1 LAAAFLG
8 FYLTISLGGSAS
20 PSILL
25 SPLLS
30 LDAVFWVSETTTTT
44 AFLVLEVAVT
54 YDEAVSFGFIEAPVK
69 AGAPPFS
76 FSFFSF
82 SIISLICL
90 SLSSCCSCFNF
101 SAVSSF
107 A

>member
-8 FYLTISLGGSAS
+8 FYLTISFGGSTS

-30 LDAVFWVSETTTTT
+30 LDVVFGASEAATTEV
-44 AFLVLEVAVT
+44 LVLEVAVT
-54 YDEAVSFGFIEAPVK
+54 YDEAVSFGFMEAPVK

-90 SLSSCCSCFNF
+90 SLSSCCSCLSF

>member
-1 LAAAFLG
+1 
-8 FYLTISLGGSAS
+8 
-20 PSILL
+20 
-25 SPLLS
+25 LS
-30 LDAVFWVSETTTTT
+30 LDAVFGASETATT

-90 SLSSCCSCFNF
+90 SLSSCCSCLSF

>member
-1 LAAAFLG
+1 
-8 FYLTISLGGSAS
+8 
-20 PSILL
+20 
-25 SPLLS
+25 
-30 LDAVFWVSETTTTT
+30 LDVVFGASETATT
-44 AFLVLEVAVT
+44 AFLVLDVAVT

-90 SLSSCCSCFNF
+90 SLSSCCSCLSF